1 MSTAVTLVT
10 ISYIFFEN
18 DRDKNT
24 CAINLTAVD
33 TGTVMTNYNRFLL
46 KWQTI
51 YNLLTMSMVFILAY
65 SVCGF
70 KKLSCLWFPMANF
83 IGIHSAVWK
92 ISS

>member
-10 ISYIFFEN
+10 MSYILFEN

-46 KWQTI
+46 K
-51 YNLLTMSMVFILAY
+51 
-65 SVCGF
+65 
-70 KKLSCLWFPMANF
+70 
-83 IGIHSAVWK
+83 
-92 ISS
+92 